1 MFVGRYVSSGKY
13 PWDASRVAS
22 PSGEPPGSRPR
33 AHLAG
38 GELTGGKCVKFGDSF
53 STGLTMHDR
62 YLVGIDP
69 TELAR

>member
-1 MFVGRYVSSGKY
+1 
-13 PWDASRVAS
+13 VAS

-53 STGLTMHDR
+53 STGLTMHGR